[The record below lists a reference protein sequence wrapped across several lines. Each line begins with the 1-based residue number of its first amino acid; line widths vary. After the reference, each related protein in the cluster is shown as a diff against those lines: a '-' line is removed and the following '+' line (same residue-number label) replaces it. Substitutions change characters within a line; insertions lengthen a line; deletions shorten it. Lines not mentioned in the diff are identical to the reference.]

1 LNLSLQVSPQLVSLS
16 GSVACNVL
24 CSCTSDGKS
33 DSAAS
38 AHNLTASISSALFP
52 RFRYVSIS
60 IHAHFDIGAPKLSL
74 KVQITVSSQDG
85 KILLFLS
92 AKQAVNSGAH
102 NATDS
107 LHKINWL
114 SDWEMDKQ
122 LDVTE
127 VVCPSV
133 YLALFFTVFFS
144 LFSF

>member
-1 LNLSLQVSPQLVSLS
+1 
-16 GSVACNVL
+16 
-24 CSCTSDGKS
+24 
-33 DSAAS
+33 
-38 AHNLTASISSALFP
+38 
-52 RFRYVSIS
+52 
-60 IHAHFDIGAPKLSL
+60 
-74 KVQITVSSQDG
+74 VSSQDG

>member
-1 LNLSLQVSPQLVSLS
+1 MNLSLQVSPQLVSLS

-38 AHNLTASISSALFP
+38 AHNLTASISSAFFP